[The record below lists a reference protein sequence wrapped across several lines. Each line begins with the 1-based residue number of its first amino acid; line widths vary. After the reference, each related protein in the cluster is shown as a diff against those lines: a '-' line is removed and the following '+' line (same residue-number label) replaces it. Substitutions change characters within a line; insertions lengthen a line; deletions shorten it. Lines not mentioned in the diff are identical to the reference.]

1 MLYLLR
7 GNVCNMFININIQI
21 NNRYID
27 KTVYM
32 NHGFEYWY
40 RSPIYV
46 STSSRK
52 SRVYLNNKLS
62 LKFIFITGE
71 VCNIGLLIL
80 IFKLT
85 TDI

>member
-1 MLYLLR
+1 MLYLLK

-52 SRVYLNNKLS
+52 SRVYLNNKTVIKIYIYYGGS
-62 LKFIFITGE
+62 
-71 VCNIGLLIL
+71 V
-80 IFKLT
+80 
-85 TDI
+85 

>member
-52 SRVYLNNKLS
+52 SRVYLINKTVI
-62 LKFIFITGE
+62 KI
-71 VCNIGLLIL
+71 
-80 IFKLT
+80 
-85 TDI
+85 